1 MWGGGAA
8 PTPTYTHPLL
18 SGKFLQWSYVKV
30 TMIGSRL
37 NDRYQIEAEIGH
49 GGMGT
54 VYRGH
59 DDTLDRDVAIK
70 LLTKTGLGTEGRA
83 RLLKEAQ
90 AIAKLN
96 HPNIVTVHDAG
107 ETDEMPFIVMEFVE
121 GLTLHEKH
129 PESLEEILDITRQ
142 VCDALEHAHASGI
155 IHRDLKPENV
165 TISPDG
171 TAKLMDFGLARS
183 IASRYTAEGTIV
195 GTVFYLAPEFA
206 LGHGIDHRADLYS
219 LGVMLYELT
228 TGELPFIEDDP
239 VAVISQ
245 HLHAP
250 VVPPRAKNPEISPA
264 LDNIIVRL
272 LNKDRE
278 DRPASAAEVRQLLE
292 KPNILEEAPFPEE
305 LSLLDRIVRGRLVG
319 REREL
324 KEARALWNKAISEEG
339 QTLLIS
345 GEPGIGKTRLM
356 REVATHAEVSGGQAI
371 VGECYAEGGAPYA
384 TVGQIIRRAFR
395 RSTEDGFSLSDF
407 VMADLLTLTPSLRDS
422 YPDVLPNPPL
432 DPQSDQQRL
441 FESVVTLCKAL
452 SERAPLLL
460 VMEDVHWADSGTLS
474 LLRHLARRTRHQRVL
489 LLGTYREVELDEAR
503 PFNQVLMDL
512 NREQLAVRL
521 KLPRLNREQ
530 TREMLEV
537 LFDEE
542 MKPESLEA
550 IYRETEGNPFFVEEV
565 SKALVESGKLYF
577 EDGRWHRPSIEELE
591 IPQSVRIAIQSRIS
605 KLPEEVQE
613 TLQLASILGR
623 EFDFDTLA
631 EASELDED
639 ALIEALENAEQD
651 QLIEEVS
658 SENGVTFG
666 FIHAMI
672 PTTLVEGV
680 RTLRRRRI
688 HRRAA
693 SAVERLRP
701 EDYEA
706 LAYHNGEAG
715 DHERALKY
723 YTLAGERAAK
733 AYANQEAETYF
744 RSALE
749 LVRTESERAH
759 LYAELGEVLFN
770 QSRFEEAIE
779 TWREGIRLYQGLD
792 DKDRVAWLFARC
804 GRAVWDNGD
813 TPGGLVICQ
822 EGMLALEGAP
832 ESPGMANLLHE
843 TARAYFFNF
852 MPGECLELCDWALEM
867 AERVGAV
874 DVQVDALITKGMLP
888 VLPTEKT
895 LMIFEQAIE
904 VAESAGLLYH
914 AARAHNNIGVIITF
928 QAGNLS
934 SAVEHFRQA
943 AELSRK
949 IGNAS
954 FELFAASN
962 VTSNQLLLG
971 NMDEA
976 EEELSVQNQ
985 MLEAIY
991 DPGPSEL
998 NLKVTEVSLS
1008 RYRGELEEAIE
1019 KLRILSHEAE
1029 AVGDLQTLSSIDL
1042 NLGAILLEV
1051 GEEDEAEVFL
1061 LEAMELFDRLAS
1073 LGGVATRSLLSMKE
1087 TQLGNYQEAQRWLD
1101 EAREKETEPG
1111 AGFFDTSW
1119 RLIAERRLAVVERD
1133 WSKAWMAFEVFIE
1146 SAEKFRFRWFRAQAL
1161 REWAE
1166 AHLVRAE
1173 PGDKERARELL
1184 LEAQAE
1190 FDDMGAPIYAA
1201 QVKEILRSLE

>member
-1 MWGGGAA
+1 
-8 PTPTYTHPLL
+8 
-18 SGKFLQWSYVKV
+18 
-30 TMIGSRL
+30 MIGSRL
-37 NDRYQIEAEIGH
+37 NDRYVIEAEIGH

-83 RLLKEAQ
+83 RLLQEAQ

-96 HPNIVTVHDAG
+96 HPNIVTVYDAG
-107 ETDEMPFIVMEFVE
+107 ETEKLPFIVMEFVE
-121 GLTLHEKH
+121 GLTLHEKQ
-129 PESLEEILDITRQ
+129 PASLEEILTIMSQ
-142 VCDALEHAHASGI
+142 VCAALEHAHSSGI

-171 TAKLMDFGLARS
+171 TAKLMDFGFARS
-183 IASRYTAEGTIV
+183 IASRYTADGTIV

-228 TGELPFIEDDP
+228 TGQLPFIDSDP

-250 VVPPRAKNPEISPA
+250 VVPPRAKNSEIPPA
-264 LDNIIVRL
+264 LDNLILRL
-272 LNKDRE
+272 LSKDPE
-278 DRPASAAEVRQLLE
+278 DRPTSAAEVRLLLD
-292 KPNILEEAPFPEE
+292 KPDILEEIPVIEE

-324 KEARALWNKAISEEG
+324 NEARALWNKAIANEG

-356 REVATHAEVSGGQAI
+356 REVATHAEVSGGQSI

-395 RSTEDGFSLSDF
+395 RSAEDGFNLPDF
-407 VMADLLTLTPSLRDS
+407 VMADLLTLTPSLRAS
-422 YPDVLPNPPL
+422 YPDVPPNPTL
-432 DPQSDQQRL
+432 DPQSEQQRL
-441 FESVVTLCKAL
+441 FESVIALCKAL

-460 VMEDVHWADSGTLS
+460 ILEDVHWADSGTLS

-489 LLGTYREVELDEAR
+489 LLATYREVELDEAR
-503 PFNQVLMDL
+503 PFNQVLLDL

-550 IYRETEGNPFFVEEV
+550 IYHETEGNPFFIEEV
-565 SKALVESGKLYF
+565 SKALVESGKLSF
-577 EDGRWHRPSIEELE
+577 EDGRWQRPSIEELE
-591 IPQSVRIAIQSRIS
+591 IPQSVRVAIQSRIG

-658 SENGVTFG
+658 SEDGVTFA

-672 PTTLVEGV
+672 PTTLSEGV

-693 SAVERLRP
+693 SAIERTRP

-706 LAYHNGEAG
+706 LAYHYSEAG
-715 DHERALKY
+715 DNEKALNY
-723 YTLAGERAAK
+723 YTLAGKRAAK

-744 RSALE
+744 RLTLD
-749 LVRTESERAH
+749 LVRTDSEQAY
-759 LYAELGEVLFN
+759 LSSELGEVLYN

-779 TWREGIRLYQGLD
+779 TWREGIKLYQGLE
-792 DKDRVAWLFARC
+792 DKDRVAWLYARC

-822 EGMLALEGAP
+822 EGLEALEGAP

-843 TARAYFFNF
+843 TARAHYFNYQID
-852 MPGECLELCDWALEM
+852 ECRVLCNQALEM

-874 DVQVDALITKGMLP
+874 DVQVDTLITKGLLP
-888 VLPTEKT
+888 DLPTEET
-895 LMIFEQAIE
+895 VMILEKAIE
-904 VAESAGLLYH
+904 LAEPAGLLYH
-914 AARAHNNIGVIITF
+914 ASRAHNNLGVLITF
-928 QAGNLS
+928 RALNFYSGL
-934 SAVEHFRQA
+934 EHFRQA

-949 IGNAS
+949 IGNVA
-954 FELFAASN
+954 FELFCATNA
-962 VTSNQLLLG
+962 TSNKLWLG
-971 NMDEA
+971 YLDEA

-998 NLKVTEVSLS
+998 NLKEAEVRLI
-1008 RYRGELEEAIE
+1008 RFQGEIEEAIRRYRE
-1019 KLRILSHEAE
+1019 LRHEAQT
-1029 AVGDLQTLSSIDL
+1029 VGDLQSLSGIDF
-1042 NLGAILLEV
+1042 NLGVMLLEV
-1051 GEEDEAEVFL
+1051 GEGDEVEAVL
-1061 LEAMELFDRLAS
+1061 LEALDLFDRVGW
-1073 LGGVATRSLLSMKE
+1073 LGGAAVRGLLSMS
-1087 TQLGNYQEAQRWLD
+1087 QLQRGRLEEAHRWLREAQ
-1101 EAREKETEPG
+1101 EKENELG
-1111 AGFFDTSW
+1111 LGVFDTFW
-1119 RLIAERRLAVVERD
+1119 RLVAERRLAVAERD
-1133 WSKAWMAFEVFIE
+1133 WSEAWGAFESSIVI
-1146 SAEKFRFRWFRAQAL
+1146 AEKSGMGWYRAQAL

-1166 AHLVRAE
+1166 AHLARAQ
-1173 PGDKERARELL
+1173 PGDEEHARELL
-1184 LEAQAE
+1184 LESQAE
-1190 FDDMGAPIYAA
+1190 FEDMGAPIYAA
-1201 QVKEILRSLE
+1201 QVQEILGSLV

>member
-1 MWGGGAA
+1 
-8 PTPTYTHPLL
+8 
-18 SGKFLQWSYVKV
+18 
-30 TMIGSRL
+30 
-37 NDRYQIEAEIGH
+37 
-49 GGMGT
+49 
-54 VYRGH
+54 
-59 DDTLDRDVAIK
+59 
-70 LLTKTGLGTEGRA
+70 
-83 RLLKEAQ
+83 
-90 AIAKLN
+90 
-96 HPNIVTVHDAG
+96 
-107 ETDEMPFIVMEFVE
+107 MEFVE
-121 GLTLHEKH
+121 GQTLYEKQ
-129 PESLEEILDITRQ
+129 PESLEEILAIMSQ
-142 VCDALEHAHASGI
+142 VCAALEHAHASDI

-183 IASRYTAEGTIV
+183 VASRYTAEGTIV

-206 LGHGIDHRADLYS
+206 LGYGINHRADLYS

-228 TGELPFIEDDP
+228 TGELPFIDNDP

-264 LDNIIVRL
+264 LEHLILRL
-272 LNKDRE
+272 LSKDPE
-278 DRPASAAEVRQLLE
+278 DRPVSAAEVRQLLE
-292 KPNILEEAPFPEE
+292 KPDILEEAPVPEE

-319 REREL
+319 REQEL
-324 KEARALWNKAISEEG
+324 GEARALWNKAISEEG

-371 VGECYAEGGAPYA
+371 VGECYAEGGAPYG

-395 RSTEDGFSLSDF
+395 RSGENGFNLPEF
-407 VMADLLTLTPSLRDS
+407 VMADLLTLTPSLRAS
-422 YPDVLPNPPL
+422 YPDVPPNPTL
-432 DPQSDQQRL
+432 DPQSEQQRL
-441 FESVVTLCKAL
+441 FESVVALCKAL

-460 VMEDVHWADSGTLS
+460 ALEDVHWADSGTLS
-474 LLRHLARRTRHQRVL
+474 LLRHLARRIRRLRVL
-489 LLGTYREVELDEAR
+489 LLATYREVELDEAR

-521 KLPRLNREQ
+521 KLPRLTREQ
-530 TREMLEV
+530 TQELLEV

-550 IYRETEGNPFFVEEV
+550 IYRETEGNPFFIEEV
-565 SKALVESGKLYF
+565 SKALVESGKLSF
-577 EDGRWHRPSIEELE
+577 EDGRWQRPSIEELD
-591 IPQSVRIAIQSRIS
+591 IPQSVRVAIQSRIS

-613 TLQLASILGR
+613 TLQMASILGR

-639 ALIEALENAEQD
+639 ALIEALEKAEQD

-658 SENGVTFG
+658 SEDGVTFA

-672 PTTLVEGV
+672 PTTLSEGV

-693 SAVERLRP
+693 SAIERTRP

-706 LAYHNGEAG
+706 LAYHYSEAG

-723 YTLAGERAAK
+723 YSLAGERAAK

-744 RSALE
+744 RSALD
-749 LVRTESERAH
+749 LVRTESELAH
-759 LYAELGEVLFN
+759 LFSELGEVLFN

-779 TWREGIRLYQGLD
+779 TWREGIKLYQGLE
-792 DKDRVAWLFARC
+792 DKDRVAWLYARC
-804 GRAVWDNGD
+804 GRAAWENGD
-813 TPGGLVICQ
+813 TPGGLTICQ
-822 EGMLALEGAP
+822 EGMSTLEGAP
-832 ESPGMANLLHE
+832 DSPGMANLYHE
-843 TARAYFFNF
+843 TARAHYFNF
-852 MPGECLELCDWALEM
+852 QIDECRAFCNQALEM

-874 DVQVDALITKGMLP
+874 DVQVDALITKGLLP
-888 VLPTEKT
+888 DLPTEET

-914 AARAHNNIGVIITF
+914 AARAHNNLGVITTF
-928 QAGNLS
+928 QAGSLS
-934 SAVEHFRQA
+934 SGLEHFRQA

-954 FELFAASN
+954 FELFSASN
-962 VTSNQLLLG
+962 ATSNQLLLG
-971 NMDEA
+971 YLDEA

-985 MLEAIY
+985 MLKAIY

-998 NLKVTEVSLS
+998 NLKGTEVLLS
-1008 RYRGELEEAIE
+1008 RFRGELEEAIE
-1019 KLRILSHEAE
+1019 KYRVLRHEAE
-1029 AVGDLQTLSSIDL
+1029 AVGDLQALSSIDL

-1061 LEAMELFDRLAS
+1061 LEALELFDRSAS
-1073 LGGVATRSLLSMKE
+1073 LGRVASRSILSMRDTQQGRFKE
-1087 TQLGNYQEAQRWLD
+1087 AHCWLD
-1101 EAREKETEPG
+1101 EARERETELG
-1111 AGFFDTSW
+1111 AGSFDTFW
-1119 RLIAERRLAVVERD
+1119 RLIAERRLAVAERYWPEA
-1133 WSKAWMAFEVFIE
+1133 WSAFESFMEIV
-1146 SAEKFRFRWFRAQAL
+1146 EKSGMRWYRAQAL

-1166 AHLVRAE
+1166 AHLARAE
-1173 PGDKERARELL
+1173 PGDGERARELL
-1184 LEAQAE
+1184 LESQAE
-1190 FDDMGAPIYAA
+1190 FEAMGAPFYAS
-1201 QVKEILRSLE
+1201 QVKEILSGLD

>member
-1 MWGGGAA
+1 MG
-8 PTPTYTHPLL
+8 
-18 SGKFLQWSYVKV
+18 
-30 TMIGSRL
+30 TMIGLHL
-37 NDRYQIEAEIGH
+37 NDRYVIETEIGH

-83 RLLKEAQ
+83 RLLQEAQ

-96 HPNIVTVHDAG
+96 HPNIVTVYDAG
-107 ETDEMPFIVMEFVE
+107 ETEELPFIVMEFVE
-121 GLTLHEKH
+121 GMTLHEKQL
-129 PESLEEILDITRQ
+129 ESLEEILAIMIQ
-142 VCDALEHAHASGI
+142 VCAALEHAHASGI

-183 IASRYTAEGTIV
+183 ITSRYTADGTIV

-206 LGHGIDHRADLYS
+206 LGHGINHRADLYS
-219 LGVMLYELT
+219 LGVMIYELT
-228 TGELPFIEDDP
+228 TGQLPFMDSDP

-250 VVPPRAKNPEISPA
+250 VVPPRAKNSEIPPA
-264 LDNIIVRL
+264 LDNLIVRL
-272 LNKDRE
+272 LSKDPE
-278 DRPASAAEVRQLLE
+278 DRPTSAAEVRQLLE
-292 KPNILEEAPFPEE
+292 KPDILEEAPAPEE

-324 KEARALWNKAISEEG
+324 EEARALWNKAISEEG

-356 REVATHAEVSGGQAI
+356 REVATHAEVSGGQSI
-371 VGECYAEGGAPYA
+371 VGECYAEGSAPYA

-395 RSTEDGFSLSDF
+395 RSAEDGFNLPDF
-407 VMADLLTLTPSLRDS
+407 VMADLLTLTPSLRAS
-422 YPDVLPNPPL
+422 YPDIPPNPTL
-432 DPQSDQQRL
+432 DPQSEQQRL
-441 FESVVTLCKAL
+441 FESVIALCKAL

-460 VMEDVHWADSGTLS
+460 VLEDVHWADSGTLS

-489 LLGTYREVELDEAR
+489 LLATYREVELDEAR
-503 PFNQVLMDL
+503 PFNQVLLDL

-521 KLPRLNREQ
+521 KLPRLDREQ
-530 TREMLEV
+530 TKEMLEV

-542 MKPESLEA
+542 MRPESLEA

-591 IPQSVRIAIQSRIS
+591 VPQSVRIAIQSRIG

-623 EFDFDTLA
+623 EFNFDTLA

-658 SENGVTFG
+658 SEDGVTFA

-672 PTTLVEGV
+672 PTTLSEGV

-715 DHERALKY
+715 DHEKALKY
-723 YTLAGERAAK
+723 YTLAGERSAK
-733 AYANQEAETYF
+733 VYANQEAETYF
-744 RSALE
+744 RSALD
-749 LVRTESERAH
+749 LVRTETERSH
-759 LYAELGEVLFN
+759 LLSALGEVLYN
-770 QSRFEEAIE
+770 QSHFEEAIE
-779 TWREGIRLYQGLD
+779 IWLEGIKLYQGLE
-792 DKDRVAWLFARC
+792 DKDRVAWLYARC

-822 EGMLALEGAP
+822 EGMSTLGDAP
-832 ESPGMANLLHE
+832 DSPGMANLLHE
-843 TARAYFFNF
+843 TARAHYFNF
-852 MPGECLELCDWALEM
+852 QTDECRTLCNLSLKM
-867 AERVGAV
+867 AERVGSV
-874 DVQVDALITKGMLP
+874 DVQVDALITKGLLP
-888 VLPTEKT
+888 DLPTEET

-914 AARAHNNIGVIITF
+914 AARAHNNLGVITTF
-928 QAGNLS
+928 QAGSLS
-934 SAVEHFRQA
+934 SGLEHFRQA

-954 FELFAASN
+954 FELFSASN
-962 VTSNQLLLG
+962 ATSNQILLG
-971 NMDEA
+971 HLDEA

-998 NLKVTEVSLS
+998 NLKATEAYLS
-1008 RYRGELEEAIE
+1008 RFRGELEEAIE
-1019 KLRILSHEAE
+1019 KCRVLRHEAE

-1042 NLGAILLEV
+1042 NLGEILLEV

-1061 LEAMELFDRLAS
+1061 LEALELFDRSAS
-1073 LGGVATRSLLSMKE
+1073 LGRVASRSILSMRDAQQGRFKE
-1087 TQLGNYQEAQRWLD
+1087 ARRWLD
-1101 EAREKETEPG
+1101 EAREREAEPG
-1111 AGFFDTSW
+1111 AGFFDTLW
-1119 RLIAERRLAVVERD
+1119 RLITERRLAVAEMD
-1133 WSKAWMAFEVFIE
+1133 WPKAWTAFEVFIE
-1146 SAEKFRFRWFRAQAL
+1146 RAEKFGFRWFRARAL

-1166 AHLVRAE
+1166 AHVARGE
-1173 PGDKERARELL
+1173 PGYEKPARELL
-1184 LEAQAE
+1184 LESQAE
-1190 FDDMGAPIYAA
+1190 FEEMGAPIYAT
-1201 QVKEILRSLE
+1201 QVGEILSGLD